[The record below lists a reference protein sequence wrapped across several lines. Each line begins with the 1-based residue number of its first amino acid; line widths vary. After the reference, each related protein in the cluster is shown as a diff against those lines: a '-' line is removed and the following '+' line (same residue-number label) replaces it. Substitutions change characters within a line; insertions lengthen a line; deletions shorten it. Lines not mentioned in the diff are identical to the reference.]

1 MSNES
6 INQGKGYVLKRIKE
20 EAAKKNLS
28 DRYYR

>member
-1 MSNES
+1 MSTES
-6 INQGKGYVLKRIKE
+6 ISQGKNYILNRIKE